1 MNKSFLAG
9 MLLAISSFG
18 QGVPPRAKADDYAA
32 KVQVDGK
39 VYAASLIPAKQVKR
53 IFAFDISAT
62 YLVFEVACFA
72 DADHPSHLLR
82 EDFAVKGRL
91 RGELTHEADPETV
104 ASVIQQQH
112 APEPPS
118 MKPDVA
124 VGTAVG
130 YETGTD
136 PVTGRKVH
144 GVYTDTAVGVG
155 VGNESSPR
163 YPTPGGLPQDRELL
177 QAQLRARSL
186 PEGKFD
192 HPVAGYLFF
201 PKAGLKADA
210 NGKYPLEHLNEAAIL
225 VPEKTH

>member
-1 MNKSFLAG
+1 MNKSFIVG
-9 MLLAISSFG
+9 MLLVVSGFS
-18 QGVPPRAKADDYAA
+18 QGIPPRAKADDYAA

-39 VYAASLIPAKQVKR
+39 VYAASLIPAKQVKH

-72 DADHPSHLLR
+72 DADHPSQLLR
-82 EDFAVKGRL
+82 EDFAVKGRTQ
-91 RGELTHEADPETV
+91 GELTHQVEAETV
-104 ASVIQQQH
+104 ASVIQQQNT
-112 APEPPS
+112 PKPPS
-118 MKPDVA
+118 HKPDMA

-130 YETGTD
+130 YESGTD

-144 GVYTDTAVGVG
+144 GVYTEAGVGVG
-155 VGNESSPR
+155 VGNDSPR
-163 YPTPGGLPQDRELL
+163 YPTPGGLPEDRELL
-177 QAQLRARSL
+177 QTQLRVRSL